1 MDTRAYAEKILTAE
15 QAARLVK
22 PGQNV
27 FVGTACATP
36 RTILAALEALP
47 APPPDVCLYHFLT
60 TGLYEPASP
69 TRYYHRAFFIGT
81 DMKPLVASGRADYVP
96 LRLAAVPRLLE
107 DGRLRIDV
115 AFVQVSPPDPH
126 GDVNLGISVDITKAV
141 LRHARLVVAEIN
153 PHMPWTHGDTRIP
166 LSDVAHVVPVDEPL
180 PTFVHSVADEIAQQ
194 IARYVAGVIEDG
206 STLQIGLGRIPNE
219 VLRFLKDRQD
229 LGIHSDVITD
239 GVVELIREKV
249 ITGARKPMHRGQVVA
264 SYCIGSQELYHLID
278 RNPMF
283 LFLPMEEVCH
293 PAVIAAQHRMVSMT
307 QAFAIDLT
315 GQASI
320 DQFAGEFYGGVSTQ
334 PDFMAGAARACQ
346 GKPILCMASTT
357 DDGKTSRIRPL
368 LEAGDGVGIPRAD
381 VHYVITEYGI
391 AYLFGK
397 SIQERALALAE
408 IAHPDHRPWL
418 LEEAKRLGYVAPKQR
433 LAHAGHYAI
442 GEERRVTLKGGREVL
457 LRPAKA
463 LDARALQSLFHH
475 LPAQDV
481 YTRFFRRLKSL
492 SFEEAQSLCSVDH
505 DSDVA
510 FVAVTGPRE
519 NERLVG
525 SACYFVNHATH
536 MAETAF
542 MIDPEWQAV
551 GLGSALQKRMKEHA
565 LARGLRGFV
574 AEVLATNE
582 KMIRLAKGASEDVRI
597 DCEGESCRITMLF

>member
-36 RTILAALEALP
+36 RSILAALEALP

-60 TGLYEPASP
+60 TGLYEADPS

-81 DMKPLVASGRADYVP
+81 DMKPLLASGRADYVP
-96 LRLAAVPRLLE
+96 LRLAEVPRLLE
-107 DGRLRIDV
+107 DGRLEIDV

-126 GDVNLGISVDITKAV
+126 GDVSLGVSVDITKAV

-166 LSDVAHVVPVDEPL
+166 LSDVAHVVPVDQPL

-249 ITGARKPMHRGQVVA
+249 ITGARKTMHRGQVVA

-433 LAHAGHYAI
+433 LAHGGHYAI
-442 GEERRVTLKGGREVL
+442 GEERRVTLKGGREAL

-492 SFEEAQSLCSVDH
+492 SFEEAQSLCNVDH

-551 GLGSALQKRMKEHA
+551 GLGSALQTRMKEHA
-565 LARGLRGFV
+565 AARGLRGFV

-582 KMIRLAKGASEDVRI
+582 RMIRLAKGASEDVRI